1 MTHLL
6 GRQDCVESLRRDLID
21 LQGAVLDVFS
31 RTGPVRFPS
40 WKFPDKL
47 SCNLDLVSL
56 LEQYDFVDG
65 EEEFNQHSHIVLLE
79 LVIDRLLLL
88 LQSFNAHAEQ
98 LKLGQ
103 KRENIQQKGPCV
115 SIGLVVRH
123 YWDNL
128 IQVGNQRASMKQDIQ
143 EVIKTPKCE
152 ENTTFSSASSLLN
165 TKSDLC
171 PQSPS
176 IVSQHCTSRTAAST
190 PLCPPQKIL
199 NGSLS
204 CPTHRTASSIPSCL
218 PLISTDTCNVS
229 CQTVVS
235 SLVPCDACAQVQSS
249 LRETGDALVELC
261 RSEGLPSSLQ
271 RLLVAVDDTLA
282 QGRLTAGD
290 VSQWSIE
297 QRRDMGRVGKHLLE
311 VRSTVQPLRNS
322 LQAAERER
330 EEFRAQLGR
339 AQEELKHER
348 ATHQASKKQL
358 EQRLQEAQL
367 SREDTERR
375 LQEEHEELRRGT
387 VSLEDSNSKLKAGI
401 SLLKERLHQLECE
414 RDELHQEVKTMQ
426 VEEEAR
432 SKLEE
437 KTQVLEAQLSTT
449 QLLLDKEKSKYQNA
463 CRQQESLQAKQRS
476 LLERVDALDQECE
489 ELQGQLGKS
498 EDRQTDLQERLTHI
512 SEEKDQLETQLTQ
525 EQEKQRLESHVGE
538 LKDSVNQLRGEV
550 QELAQRERLL
560 VAFPELNPL
569 PQGSPQST
577 GDVFGD
583 MEQQFQANYVR
594 IRVLEQENSTLH
606 SSLVKL
612 KDRAQLGA
620 SMVESKITCSSS
632 CGFTQSLPDTPRE
645 SQLKPTSYVPHSP
658 LQTSSAGLLKHGVRK
673 KGADEGAIP
682 MEMRPRDHLSTAT
695 SSLSATST
703 TSLVHQQTL
712 RLSPDTSAARTYTRI
727 RQASRTRS
735 VCMNQRKK

>member
-21 LQGAVLDVFS
+21 IQGAVLDVFS

-103 KRENIQQKGPCV
+103 KREHIQQKGPCV

-123 YWDNL
+123 YWNNL
-128 IQVGNQRASMKQDIQ
+128 IQVGNQRVSTKQDIQ

-176 IVSQHCTSRTAAST
+176 IVSQHCTSRTSAST

-218 PLISTDTCNVS
+218 PLISTDTRNVS

-271 RLLVAVDDTLA
+271 RLLVAVDDTLE

-339 AQEELKHER
+339 AQEELKRER

-358 EQRLQEAQL
+358 EQRLQEAQV
-367 SREDTERR
+367 SREETERR
-375 LQEEHEELRRGT
+375 LQEELEELRRGT

-401 SLLKERLHQLECE
+401 SLQKERLH
-414 RDELHQEVKTMQ
+414 K
-426 VEEEAR
+426 
-432 SKLEE
+432 
-437 KTQVLEAQLSTT
+437 
-449 QLLLDKEKSKYQNA
+449 
-463 CRQQESLQAKQRS
+463 
-476 LLERVDALDQECE
+476 
-489 ELQGQLGKS
+489 LGKDIHPHPMS
-498 EDRQTDLQERLTHI
+498 
-512 SEEKDQLETQLTQ
+512 
-525 EQEKQRLESHVGE
+525 
-538 LKDSVNQLRGEV
+538 
-550 QELAQRERLL
+550 
-560 VAFPELNPL
+560 
-569 PQGSPQST
+569 
-577 GDVFGD
+577 DV
-583 MEQQFQANYVR
+583 
-594 IRVLEQENSTLH
+594 
-606 SSLVKL
+606 
-612 KDRAQLGA
+612 LGA
-620 SMVESKITCSSS
+620 EGES
-632 CGFTQSLPDTPRE
+632 P
-645 SQLKPTSYVPHSP
+645 SYLIVVNRK
-658 LQTSSAGLLKHGVRK
+658 TAKHCPFFVR
-673 KGADEGAIP
+673 
-682 MEMRPRDHLSTAT
+682 
-695 SSLSATST
+695 
-703 TSLVHQQTL
+703 V
-712 RLSPDTSAARTYTRI
+712 
-727 RQASRTRS
+727 
-735 VCMNQRKK
+735 